1 MGWGAVRFRTGPSFL
16 VGVRVKQ
23 EGRDRLAG
31 QGPSGSAPRPQGGGV
46 HLILNLL
53 VLRST
58 G

>member
-31 QGPSGSAPRPQGGGV
+31 QGPSGSAPRPQGGGGS
-46 HLILNLL
+46 LD
-53 VLRST
+53 T
-58 G
+58 